1 MFNHSLKG
9 RVVVITGA
17 SSGLGRSGALRF
29 AREGAKVVL
38 AARGRRSLEETA
50 REIEDLGGRA
60 LVAPTDV
67 SREEEVENLA
77 RRAEEAFGRIDIWVN
92 NAVVTAFGR
101 LDQIPPEA
109 IRRIVEVNLIGCL
122 FGARAALSRFRRQGY
137 GTLINVSSPVGKRG
151 EPMTSPYAT
160 TRAGV
165 VGLSQSLRMELTDY
179 PDIHVCTL
187 MYASHDTPLFQHA
200 GNYSGIEVKPLN
212 PVYDPELGGKAMVK
226 LAKRPKREMVAG
238 PVGWLMLLL
247 PNLAPGMFEKVAGPQ
262 IIKDHF
268 FHDRNIEPKT
278 GNLFQS
284 LEELNAVSGGWKHSN
299 FMAVPYLRYASY
311 GALGLALGVGL
322 WAGGR
327 RLMRGSSRA
336 LPQ

>member
-1 MFNHSLKG
+1 MRNHSLKDK
-9 RVVVITGA
+9 VVVITGA
-17 SSGLGRSGALRF
+17 SSGIGRSGALRF
-29 AREGAKVVL
+29 AREGARVVL
-38 AARGRRSLEETA
+38 AARGRRSLEEMA
-50 REIEDLGGRA
+50 REIEDMGGQA
-60 LVAPTDV
+60 LAAPTDMA
-67 SREEEVENLA
+67 REDDVESLA
-77 RRAEEAFGRIDIWVN
+77 GRAEEAFGRIDVWIN

-109 IRRIVEVNLIGCL
+109 IRRVIEVNLIGYL
-122 FGARAALSRFRRQGY
+122 FGARAAISRFRRQGF

-151 EPMTSPYAT
+151 EPMTAPYAT
-160 TRAGV
+160 TRSGA
-165 VGLSQSLRMELTDY
+165 VGLSQSLRMELTDQ

-187 MYASHDTPLFQHA
+187 MLASMDTPLFQHA

-226 LAKRPKREMVAG
+226 LAKRPRREMVAG

-247 PNLAPGMFEKVAGPQ
+247 PNLAPGAFEKVAGPQ

-268 FHDRNIEPKT
+268 FHDQKAEPKA
-278 GNLFQS
+278 GNLFRS
-284 LEELNAVSGGWKHSN
+284 LEELNVVSGGWKHSN

-322 WAGGR
+322 WAGGK
-327 RLMRGSSRA
+327 RLRRGS
-336 LPQ
+336 